1 MKPTPSGPD
10 PSTPPP
16 EAVEERAEEL
26 TAEEKRAGVDDP
38 AALAEAAR
46 AASRLSKSQLAA
58 MGDRGEA
65 WFRQHFER
73 NAVLSRLEA
82 ELEDVTR

>member
-16 EAVEERAEEL
+16 DAVEERAQEL

-38 AALAEAAR
+38 EALAEA
-46 AASRLSKSQLAA
+46 
-58 MGDRGEA
+58 
-65 WFRQHFER
+65 
-73 NAVLSRLEA
+73 VLSESEA
-82 ELEDVTR
+82 RTLDRSGTAREHRASEDTVEPPE